1 MATRHFMD
9 TMARSMVSPSCPAV
23 APGPR
28 RRRSLLAACGLVL
41 HMAVEARAEEYHPA
55 LDPKLFPVAE
65 SLRPA
70 VDFWHAI
77 WSVHTTRE
85 AVIHDNRHL
94 DVVYSVVDA
103 NDLYDVGLGDIQVA
117 RQRQKRV
124 DDEIDR
130 VKDVLRHLAGM
141 RAPEVDPGDAARVR
155 YALRNVPGDEPAK
168 YRAAIQRVRAQT
180 GQADRFAE
188 AIRISGMF
196 MPGIERIIEE
206 RGLPL
211 VISRLP
217 FVESMFNY
225 RARSKVGASGAWQF
239 TASTG
244 RMYLQ
249 MDAAVDARSDV
260 FLAADGA
267 ARKLAREYDLLGTWP
282 LTLTAYNHG
291 AAGMARAVRQ
301 TGTRDIAR
309 IVEEYDGRSFGFAS
323 RNFYAEFVAAVAVYE
338 EREQLFPG
346 IEPMPP
352 LRFDEFSAPRY
363 FSVLDLA
370 QLTQSSLRELGELNP
385 ALAVDVLRGELLVP
399 PGYPLRVPA
408 GTAPA
413 FQLAYD
419 NLPDDRRPDRQLAS
433 EYRVQKGDTLGAIAR
448 RFGVSVAALQRAND
462 LPRADRIHVGQRLQ
476 VPSSASWRPITPEV
490 LAEVA
495 VASTNGAA
503 GAPEQGFAPAP
514 PNPEQHVVQR
524 GETLSRIASRY
535 GVTVEALVQ
544 ANGLRSADTL
554 SVGQRLAIPPVGS
567 SSSEPRTHRV
577 RAGDSLSKLA
587 TSYGTTVRALMDLNG
602 LRSTVIQIGQVLRI
616 PS

>member
-1 MATRHFMD
+1 
-9 TMARSMVSPSCPAV
+9 
-23 APGPR
+23 
-28 RRRSLLAACGLVL
+28 
-41 HMAVEARAEEYHPA
+41 
-55 LDPKLFPVAE
+55 
-65 SLRPA
+65 
-70 VDFWHAI
+70 
-77 WSVHTTRE
+77 
-85 AVIHDNRHL
+85 
-94 DVVYSVVDA
+94 
-103 NDLYDVGLGDIQVA
+103 
-117 RQRQKRV
+117 
-124 DDEIDR
+124 
-130 VKDVLRHLAGM
+130 M

-249 MDAAVDARSDV
+249 MNAAVDARSDV

-399 PGYPLRVPA
+399 PATRCACRRAPRPRSSSPTTTCRTTAGPTASSPPSIGCRRATRWARSPAASGSASPRCSAPTTCRGQTASTSGSGCRSRAALRGGRSPRRCSPRSPWPRPTVP
-408 GTAPA
+408 PV
-413 FQLAYD
+413 
-419 NLPDDRRPDRQLAS
+419 LPSRGSRPRRPTPS
-433 EYRVQKGDTLGAIAR
+433 STSC
-448 RFGVSVAALQRAND
+448 SVARPCRGS
-462 LPRADRIHVGQRLQ
+462 PRATG
-476 VPSSASWRPITPEV
+476 
-490 LAEVA
+490 
-495 VASTNGAA
+495 
-503 GAPEQGFAPAP
+503 
-514 PNPEQHVVQR
+514 
-524 GETLSRIASRY
+524 
-535 GVTVEALVQ
+535 
-544 ANGLRSADTL
+544 
-554 SVGQRLAIPPVGS
+554 
-567 SSSEPRTHRV
+567 
-577 RAGDSLSKLA
+577 
-587 TSYGTTVRALMDLNG
+587 
-602 LRSTVIQIGQVLRI
+602 
-616 PS
+616 

>member
-1 MATRHFMD
+1 MA
-9 TMARSMVSPSCPAV
+9 AV
-23 APGPR
+23 AP
-28 RRRSLLAACGLVL
+28 
-41 HMAVEARAEEYHPA
+41 AEEYHPA
-55 LDPKLFPVAE
+55 LDPKLFPLPV

-77 WSVHTTRE
+77 WSKHTTRE

-103 NDLYDVGLGDIQVA
+103 NDLYGVELNDIQIA
-117 RQRQKRV
+117 KQRQKRV

-130 VKDVLRHLAGM
+130 VKDVLRHLAGL
-141 RAPEVDPGDAARVR
+141 RGPEVSETHVAQVR
-155 YALRNVPGDEPAK
+155 YALRNVPGEEPAK

-196 MPGIERIIEE
+196 MPGIEQIFEA
-206 RGLPL
+206 RGLPT

-267 ARKLAREYDLLGTWP
+267 ARKLAREYDILGNWP

-291 AAGMARAVRQ
+291 VSGMARAVRQ
-301 TGTRDIAR
+301 TGSRDIAK

-338 EREQLFPG
+338 ERETLFPG
-346 IEPMPP
+346 IQPMPP
-352 LRFDEFSAPRY
+352 LRFDEFSAPRH

-370 QLTQSSLRELGELNP
+370 QLTQSSLREIGELNP
-385 ALAVDVLRGELLVP
+385 ALAADVLRGELLVP
-399 PGYPLRVPA
+399 PGYSLRVPA
-408 GTAPA
+408 GTAPS

-419 NLPDDRRPDRQLAS
+419 SLPEDRKPDRQLAS
-433 EYRVQKGDTLGAIAR
+433 EYRVQRGDTLGGIAR
-448 RFGVSVAALQRAND
+448 RFGVSVAALQRANA

-476 VPSSASWRPITPEV
+476 IPSSASWRPITPEV
-490 LAEVA
+490 LAEAA
-495 VASTNGAA
+495 VAATDGDQVAD
-503 GAPEQGFAPAP
+503 APDAGFAPAP
-514 PNPEQHVVQR
+514 PNPEHHLVQR
-524 GETLSRIASRY
+524 GETLSRIATRY
-535 GVTVEALVQ
+535 NVTVEALVQ

-554 SVGQRLAIPPVGS
+554 AIGQRLAIPPAGS
-567 SSSEPRTHRV
+567 TASPPRIHRV
-577 RAGDSLSKLA
+577 RPGENLSKLA
-587 TSYGTTVRALMDLNG
+587 AEYGTTVRALMDLNS
-602 LRSTVIQIGQVLRI
+602 LRTTVIQVGQVLRI